1 MGSLELPLRS
11 TSFIILLIALIAW
24 KTSTYYAYRRKTRG
38 CSLPPGPE
46 GEPILGH
53 LRIIPASNPEY
64 YYQQLSKKLG
74 SDILSF
80 NVLGQPVIVL
90 NSVEAAVD
98 LLDKRGANYC
108 DRPRFVLFEQMGW
121 RGTLTVRHLNESMS
135 RKTDS
140 IVVPTMGSP
149 IQDAQKNPPK
159 VLPKKLH
166 HPIPLLTRT
175 RNWSPDK
182 TYPRST
188 NRMGN
193 HHETLRDCHCTRNRL
208 WHSHRE

>member
-1 MGSLELPLRS
+1 MTSLDLHFRS
-11 TSFIILLIALIAW
+11 ATFALLLIALIGW
-24 KTSTYYAYRRKTRG
+24 RISSYCVYKRKSRG
-38 CSLPPGPE
+38 LPLPPGPD

-64 YYQQLSKKLG
+64 YYQEISKELG

-121 RGTLTVRHLNESMS
+121 RETLTVC
-135 RKTDS
+135 
-140 IVVPTMGSP
+140 
-149 IQDAQKNPPK
+149 
-159 VLPKKLH
+159 LPK
-166 HPIPLLTRT
+166 
-175 RNWSPDK
+175 DAK
-182 TYPRST
+182 TKS
-188 NRMGN
+188 
-193 HHETLRDCHCTRNRL
+193 
-208 WHSHRE
+208 